1 MKQFLSSVCLLLA
14 ACILLI
20 GCSEQK
26 QQEPT
31 EINADAQLDYTDV
44 ADFSNYPDYIRKQYD
59 NRTFLDMEIAVPTPK
74 QFNIYTATV
83 KIPDQQLWIDTFYP
97 DNQDVLSVHVPPEGV
112 IMQIPDT
119 DVNYDVKN
127 SNTIFGVSRENSSYF
142 VSDSE
147 GYGGPYGFLM
157 RANGAL
163 YPSMSEYASDQELKS
178 ISKEEA
184 IKQVD
189 SIIKKLELQVDQPP
203 EVYAL
208 PYEQMRKV
216 AGAAAG
222 YGSIQEGYFIQYRC
236 SVDDVP
242 IFADYHSRLEI
253 DKLISGYGSTI
264 AAIVTQDGLRQWN
277 SLAFYDT
284 QLEQENVSI
293 ISLQTVLDSVSQ
305 RLAKAFEDR
314 KSLINRA
321 ELCYFPIADRQYD
334 LEVTLQPV
342 WVVDTFSIASD
353 DISLENLEKF
363 SKGQHVRYFIDA
375 TTGNYIITGDVT
387 TDPV

>member
-31 EINADAQLDYTDV
+31 EINADAQLDYTNV
-44 ADFSNYPDYIRKQYD
+44 ADFSNYPDYIRQQYD
-59 NRTFLDMEIAVPTPK
+59 EHTFLDMEVAVPTPK
-74 QFNIYTATV
+74 QFNTYTAT
-83 KIPDQQLWIDTFYP
+83 L
-97 DNQDVLSVHVPPEGV
+97 
-112 IMQIPDT
+112 QIPDVQLWLDVFYSDHKNIVEDLPPSGSIVAQPDT
-119 DVNYDVKN
+119 DKAYKN
-127 SNTIFGVSRENSSYF
+127 TKTGSNIKISREFPSYYA
-142 VSDSE
+142 SDNE

-163 YPSMSEYASDQELKS
+163 YPPISEYASDQELKS

-189 SIIKKLELQVDQPP
+189 AIIEKLGLQVDQPP

-208 PYEQMRKV
+208 PYEQMRQV
-216 AGAAAG
+216 AGMSAG
-222 YGSIQEGYFIQYRC
+222 YGSIQEGYFIVYRC
-236 SVDDVP
+236 SLDDVP
-242 IFADYHSRLEI
+242 IFADYHAKTEI
-253 DKLISGYGSTI
+253 EDLIAGYGS
-264 AAIVTQDGLRQWN
+264 AVSAIVTKDGLRQWDAF
-277 SLAFYDT
+277 AFYDT
-284 QLEQENVSI
+284 QLQQENVSI

-321 ELCYFPIADRQYD
+321 ELCYFPIADQQYD

-387 TDPV
+387 RDPV

>member
-31 EINADAQLDYTDV
+31 DINANVQLDYTDI

-59 NRTFLDMEIAVPTPK
+59 NRTFLDMEVAVPTPK
-74 QFNIYTATV
+74 QFNTYTATLQ
-83 KIPDQQLWIDTFYP
+83 IPDTQLWLDTFYP
-97 DNQDVLSVHVPPEGV
+97 DKKNV
-112 IMQIPDT
+112 IEDLPLPDIEVAQPDT
-119 DVNYDVKN
+119 DIAYKN
-127 SNTIFGVSRENSSYF
+127 SKTGSNIKISREFPSYYA
-142 VSDSE
+142 SDNE
-147 GYGGPYGFLM
+147 GYGGSYQFLM

-163 YPSMSEYASDQELKS
+163 YPPMSKYDSDQELKS

-184 IKQVD
+184 VEQVNN
-189 SIIKKLELQVDQPP
+189 INEKLELSVDQPP
-203 EVYAL
+203 EVYTL
-208 PYEQMRKV
+208 SYENMRKV
-216 AGAAAG
+216 AAFPG
-222 YGSIQEGYFIQYRC
+222 YGSGVKEGYFIVYRC
-236 SVDDVP
+236 SLDNVP
-242 IFADYHSRLEI
+242 IFADYHAKIEGNY
-253 DKLISGYGSTI
+253 LIAGYGS
-264 AAIVTQDGLRQWN
+264 AVSAIVTKNGLRHW
-277 SLAFYDT
+277 SAFAFYDT

-321 ELCYFPIADRQYD
+321 ELCYFPIADQQYD

-387 TDPV
+387 RDPV

>member
-1 MKQFLSSVCLLLA
+1 MKQFLSNVCLLLA

-59 NRTFLDMEIAVPTPK
+59 NRTFLDMEVAVPTPK
-74 QFNIYTATV
+74 QFNTYTATLR
-83 KIPDQQLWIDTFYP
+83 IPDTQLWLDTFYP
-97 DNQDVLSVHVPPEGV
+97 NNQNELKKIEAPEGV
-112 IMQIPDT
+112 ITAQPDT
-119 DVNYDVKN
+119 DVGYTN
-127 SNTIFGVSRENSSYF
+127 SKTGSGIKISRELPAYGSS
-142 VSDSE
+142 DNE
-147 GYGGPYGFLM
+147 GYGGSYGFLM

-163 YPSMSEYASDQELKS
+163 YPPMSKYASDQELKS

-184 IKQVD
+184 VEQVNN
-189 SIIKKLELQVDQPP
+189 INEKLGLSVDQPP
-203 EVYAL
+203 EVYTL
-208 PYEQMRKV
+208 SYENMRKV
-216 AGAAAG
+216 AAFPG
-222 YGSIQEGYFIQYRC
+222 YGSGVKEGYFIVYRC
-236 SVDDVP
+236 SLDNVP
-242 IFADYHSRLEI
+242 IFADYHAKVEVE
-253 DKLISGYGSTI
+253 DLIAGYGS
-264 AAIVTQDGLRQWN
+264 AVSAIVTKDGLRQWDA
-277 SLAFYDT
+277 LAFYDT
-284 QLEQENVSI
+284 QLQQENVSI

-321 ELCYFPIADRQYD
+321 ELCYFPIADQQYD

-387 TDPV
+387 RDPV

>member
-59 NRTFLDMEIAVPTPK
+59 NRTFLDMEVAVPTPK
-74 QFNIYTATV
+74 QFNTYTAT
-83 KIPDQQLWIDTFYP
+83 L
-97 DNQDVLSVHVPPEGV
+97 
-112 IMQIPDT
+112 QIPDVQLWLDVFYSGHKNIVEDLPPSGSIVAQPDT
-119 DVNYDVKN
+119 DKAYKN
-127 SNTIFGVSRENSSYF
+127 TKTGSNIKISREFPSYYA
-142 VSDSE
+142 SDNE

-163 YPSMSEYASDQELKS
+163 YPPISEYASDQELKS

-189 SIIKKLELQVDQPP
+189 GIIEKLGLQVDQPP
-203 EVYAL
+203 QVYAL
-208 PYEQMRKV
+208 PYEQMRQV
-216 AGAAAG
+216 AGMSAG
-222 YGSIQEGYFIQYRC
+222 YGSIQEGYFIVYRC
-236 SVDDVP
+236 SLDDVP
-242 IFADYHSRLEI
+242 IFADYHAKTEI
-253 DKLISGYGSTI
+253 EDLIAGYGS
-264 AAIVTQDGLRQWN
+264 AVSAIVTKDGLRQWDAF
-277 SLAFYDT
+277 AFYDT
-284 QLEQENVSI
+284 QLQQENVSI

-305 RLAKAFEDR
+305 RLAKAFEER

-321 ELCYFPIADRQYD
+321 ELCYFPIADQQYD

-387 TDPV
+387 RDPV